1 MAFDDNPIRAA
12 TAPLIVLIQ
21 LMPNLYT
28 SEMAALPK
36 KKDPI
41 KQLVKSVLSEIIE
54 ENEDVIR
61 RIFEDAIEDAVMSQ
75 ALKKSRP
82 VRKVSREKVFK
93 TLSQLAK

>member
-41 KQLVKSVLSEIIE
+41 KQLVKSVLSE
-54 ENEDVIR
+54 DVIR